1 MFWVVDSM
9 SSWILL
15 AHAETSGFGLNL
27 DLFETNLI
35 NLAIIIGLLVY
46 AGRGFLGNLLSNR
59 RAAIE
64 AEIREVEEKLASS
77 AQALSQ
83 AQTQLKEAEAEAAR
97 LLVEAKARAAAVR
110 QEILDK
116 AAADVERLKATAA
129 QDVSTEQQRVLD
141 ELRRYAVAQA
151 LSRVETQL
159 SQQLD
164 EAAQQRL
171 IDRSLATL

>member
-1 MFWVVDSM
+1 M

-15 AHAETSGFGLNL
+15 AHTETSGFGLNL
-27 DLFETNLI
+27 DIFEANLF
-35 NLAIIIGLLVY
+35 NLAIVIGLLIY
-46 AGRGFLGNLLSNR
+46 AGRGFLGNLLGNR

-77 AQALSQ
+77 AQALSE
-83 AQTQLKEAEAEAAR
+83 AKDQLKQAEAEAAR
-97 LLVEAKARAAAVR
+97 LLEEAKARAAALR

-129 QDVSTEQQRVLD
+129 QDLSSEQQRVMD

-151 LSRVETQL
+151 LNQVEAQL